1 MLSWV
6 KAFLE
11 DRRGRVRINQSHG
24 SYLPLKAGVPQG
36 SVLAPI
42 LFLLFI
48 NNLPESLRTPGTYTF
63 LFADDLAV
71 VVEGNSVE
79 ECQDMAKILIRKVEL
94 WAQEWR
100 MQLAPEK
107 TTATLFTTASREAN
121 IELDLLLNGET
132 VQTEIS
138 KISRC
143 RAGQT
148 FQLYGACQTA
158 EEESNGHTSS
168 ANQNRWY

>member
-1 MLSWV
+1 
-6 KAFLE
+6 
-11 DRRGRVRINQSHG
+11 
-24 SYLPLKAGVPQG
+24 
-36 SVLAPI
+36 
-42 LFLLFI
+42 
-48 NNLPESLRTPGTYTF
+48 
-63 LFADDLAV
+63 
-71 VVEGNSVE
+71 
-79 ECQDMAKILIRKVEL
+79 MAKILIRKVEL

-121 IELDLLLNGET
+121 IEQDLLLNGER
-132 VQTEIS
+132 VQTE
-138 KISRC
+138 KFPKFLGC